1 LIERFPG
8 ERWWP
13 TLVLIYSPQ
22 QILVIP
28 SVLLAA
34 YFIRFKKWSAA
45 IITILPA
52 GLILM
57 MLLGA
62 PIQKNTSDNPSD
74 LRILTWNLY
83 RGQAGPSLP
92 EMVTHVWPDVICIQE
107 GTPWSRKHLE
117 KMLDKPQFRGWYS
130 TECGELII
138 LSRLPMKRLGTT
150 HSALWASVDVN
161 GEEVVIINAHFTA
174 PFDARISDLVNP
186 AKLNGA
192 VRLRNKQTSQIL
204 DQLPTDKP
212 AVLCGDL
219 NTPPNSAIYR
229 ILKSEMIDAF
239 METGSGFGLSYY
251 RKLPLVR
258 IDHIMVTPNITP
270 VRCWMPKT
278 AVSNHKP
285 VCADLDI

>member
-1 LIERFPG
+1 
-8 ERWWP
+8 
-13 TLVLIYSPQ
+13 
-22 QILVIP
+22 
-28 SVLLAA
+28 
-34 YFIRFKKWSAA
+34 
-45 IITILPA
+45 
-52 GLILM
+52 
-57 MLLGA
+57 
-62 PIQKNTSDNPSD
+62 
-74 LRILTWNLY
+74 
-83 RGQAGPSLP
+83 
-92 EMVTHVWPDVICIQE
+92 
-107 GTPWSRKHLE
+107 
-117 KMLDKPQFRGWYS
+117 
-130 TECGELII
+130 
-138 LSRLPMKRLGTT
+138 
-150 HSALWASVDVN
+150 
-161 GEEVVIINAHFTA
+161 
-174 PFDARISDLVNP
+174 
-186 AKLNGA
+186 A